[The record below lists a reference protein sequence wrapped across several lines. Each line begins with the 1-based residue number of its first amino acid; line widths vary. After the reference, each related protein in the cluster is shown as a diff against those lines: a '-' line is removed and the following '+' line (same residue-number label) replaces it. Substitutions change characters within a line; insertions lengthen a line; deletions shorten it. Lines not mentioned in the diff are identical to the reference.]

1 MKMKKNVGNVAD
13 TSDDGDD
20 SSTSEIVEAPV
31 TSTAAPKAKR
41 QKTGSLSTVVVP
53 APLEIVSGGTTVNA
67 IKNPRKII
75 VLLDQASLETV
86 KSKKGDF
93 ELLNCDD
100 HRGKCVGRGGGGG
113 LYDGL
118 FLIFPIDFF
127 F

>member
-1 MKMKKNVGNVAD
+1 MKMKMSVGDVAA

-20 SSTSEIVEAPV
+20 SSSSEMVEVPV

-41 QKTGSLSTVVVP
+41 QKTASLSTVVVP
-53 APLEIVSGGTTVNA
+53 APLEIVSGGTPVNA

-86 KSKKGDF
+86 KCKKGDF

-100 HRGKCVGRGGGGG
+100 HRGK
-113 LYDGL
+113 
-118 FLIFPIDFF
+118 
-127 F
+127 